1 MIDNQL
7 TRNVDDDHGTGEG
20 FEMGRKSSDGRYNSD
35 LEENFDPLQESFFS
49 LEKKN
54 DQNDN
59 STIKVTNDTAEHI
72 KKANHVYHDDIYIE
86 NDPEKPYQE
95 EDEEEDYFHEKGN
108 TTYHIVQPYLDTY
121 IKLGLN
127 VYQLFDFQQN
137 LLKLV

>member
-1 MIDNQL
+1 MIDNQF
-7 TRNVDDDHGTGEG
+7 TRHIDDDHGTGEG

-59 STIKVTNDTAEHI
+59 NTIKVTNDTAKHI
-72 KKANHVYHDDIYIE
+72 KKANHVHHDDIYIE

-108 TTYHIVQPYLDTY
+108 TTFYRLRHLST
-121 IKLGLN
+121 LGDH
-127 VYQLFDFQQN
+127 VPAG
-137 LLKLV
+137 LKCITII